1 MSERP
6 VVLVTGASG
15 ALGAPLLRELRGRGW
30 RTRALVHRQ
39 PVEHADERVRGD
51 LGDGGSLRRAAEGA
65 DAVLHLAAV
74 THARD
79 PRTYEEGNVRGT
91 EALVDACRRMAVRRF
106 VLVSTRAVSES
117 GGAYS
122 RSKLRAE
129 EIVRASGLPSVVVR
143 LPEVYGAGGGEGVDG
158 ILLRAARGR
167 PIPLV
172 GRGLDEICP
181 VLLADV
187 LPAGRLLARTHR
199 RPRPHL
205 YARRS
210 LPVHPGV
217 RGGVRRGPRLPQ
229 SPGGPACPGRSG
241 AVETRASAAAAD
253 LPRPARAPAGAQAA
267 CLARGARRS
276 RVLAATGP
284 RGAARP
290 EAGGDA
296 ANLPAAV
303 SS

>member
-187 LPAGRLLARTHR
+187 LPAVASSLESTVALGRTYTLAGPCLSTRAFAEACVEALGSRSRLVGLPAPAVAALSRLARVLPLPIYPDQLER
-199 RPRPHL
+199 LRAPKPRASPEALDDLGFSPRP
-205 YARRS
+205 
-210 LPVHPGV
+210 V
-217 RGGVRRGPRLPQ
+217 REGLRGLK
-229 SPGGPACPGRSG
+229 
-241 AVETRASAAAAD
+241 
-253 LPRPARAPAGAQAA
+253 PAGTPLT
-267 CLARGARRS
+267 C
-276 RVLAATGP
+276 
-284 RGAARP
+284 RP
-290 EAGGDA
+290 Q
-296 ANLPAAV
+296 
-303 SS
+303 